1 MRILILTGPESE
13 GQRVVSGALK
23 QAFAARGDTSL
34 ALSARVLLGQHPPLS
49 YLRALEEEALK
60 SPRGFAFLS
69 AGGAFLREGKRKST
83 VYAVNARYAEHL
95 ETLLREGEFDAVLC
109 LHRYPA
115 EAVSHIRKQIAFSAR
130 CCFLSCDYAVVPFL
144 EETRLDHYFTAHGSL
159 TAAYEARGIP
169 AKKIVP
175 VGVPV
180 PDDWSCAEDR
190 ADARAIL
197 NLPQGMPCYYIP
209 AAGDA
214 EAAVVALLAR
224 IRGENGRVCVVSPD
238 GAPPKSPFI
247 ARFSG
252 DVRVVVLSG
261 DDSHALYCAACDVML
276 CSPSGALGTGAALFG
291 MPLVHLPAGDPLEA
305 QTARF
310 FAAQGMS
317 VFAGGYDEAAA
328 HAVSL
333 AKDGGQQARMRER
346 QQSEGIADGAQR
358 VARFL
363 HEGRL

>member
-1 MRILILTGPESE
+1 MRTLILTGPESQ
-13 GQRVVSGALK
+13 GQQAVSCALK
-23 QAFAARGDTSL
+23 QAFTARGDTSL

-49 YLRALEEEALK
+49 YLKALENEALA

-69 AGGAFLREGKRKST
+69 AGAAFLREGKRKST
-83 VYAVNARYAEHL
+83 VYSVNARFAEHL

-115 EAVSHIRKQIAFSAR
+115 EAVSHIRTTLAFSAR
-130 CCFLSCDYAVVPFL
+130 CCYLSCDYAVVPFL

-169 AKKIVP
+169 AKKIIP
-175 VGVPV
+175 AGIPL
-180 PDDWSCAEDR
+180 PSDWFCAEDR
-190 ADARAIL
+190 VDARAIL
-197 NLPQGMPCYYIP
+197 NLPQGRPCYYIP
-209 AAGDA
+209 AAENP
-214 EAAVVALLAR
+214 EAAVITLLDR

-238 GAPPKSPFI
+238 GAPPKSPFV

-252 DVRVVVLSG
+252 DVRVVVLSSE
-261 DDSHALYCAACDVML
+261 DSHALYCAACDVVL
-276 CSPSGALGTGAALFG
+276 SSPSGALSTEAALSG
-291 MPLVHLPAGDPLEA
+291 IPLVHLPTADSFEA

-317 VFAGGYDEAAA
+317 TPAGSYDEAAA
-328 HAVSL
+328 LALSL
-333 AKDGGQQARMRER
+333 AKDGERQAQMRER
-346 QQSEGIADGAQR
+346 QQSGSIADGATR
-358 VARFL
+358 VVRFL